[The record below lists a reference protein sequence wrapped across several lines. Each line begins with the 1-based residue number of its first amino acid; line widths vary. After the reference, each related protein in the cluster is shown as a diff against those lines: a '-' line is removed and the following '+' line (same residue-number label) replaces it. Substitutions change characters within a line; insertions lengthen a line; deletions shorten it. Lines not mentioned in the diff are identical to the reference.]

1 MNVCRTVGTDLTTMY
16 ERAKAI
22 KSCAALGRATK
33 DFFSVTGDR
42 IKSIFSTALHYL
54 KVAYNYL
61 KDVWDKKIYP
71 EARHFSIWQLGILA
85 TALIPV
91 IAIPCI
97 LGPEAIPIGIVVGA
111 IPVLAAAALWW
122 YGRKNTINKELT
134 KELDATLDK
143 LQVQLEGNYVLT
155 EEDIVQESEKIQD
168 AEQDLEGDS
177 DEVKENK
184 AEIRKR
190 KNEIIKRKDD
200 LNIKDEHN
208 IMWGRVDQLTPDL
221 NKFANTTWKENISDL
236 EGKVKELNNRDIEF
250 DTSHQRTLTFIQ
262 TLKERLKKENVKKES
277 YGLFGV

>member
-16 ERAKAI
+16 TRAKAI
-22 KSCAALGRATK
+22 KSCDALGRATK
-33 DFFSVTGDR
+33 DFFAVAGER
-42 IKSIFSTALHYL
+42 IKTILATALNYL
-54 KVAYNYL
+54 KIAYNYV

-122 YGRKNTINKELT
+122 YTRKNTLNKEIT
-134 KELDATLDK
+134 RELDVTLDK
-143 LQVQLEGNYVLT
+143 LQVQLEGSYQLQP
-155 EEDIVQESEKIQD
+155 EDIVQEEEKIQD
-168 AEQDLEGDS
+168 ADRDQDGDS
-177 DEVKENK
+177 DEVKISK
-184 AEIRKR
+184 AAIRKR
-190 KNEIIKRKDD
+190 KEAIIKRKDD
-200 LNIKDEHN
+200 LNVKDEHN

-221 NKFANTTWKENISDL
+221 NKFALTNWKENIADL
-236 EGKVKELNNRDIEF
+236 EGKVKELNNRDIDFTTQHE
-250 DTSHQRTLTFIQ
+250 RTLTFIG
-262 TLKERLKKENVKKES
+262 TLKERLKKEYVKKES